1 MDSPKRLDY
10 SEDMVVEYLRTHPD
24 FLRDHPALLREIFV
38 PHDTAAGVTSL
49 IERQVSMLRSHCA
62 QLQQELDLRR
72 TRAGLQRTMLQSVQA
87 AMLKILRG
95 RDVETIYQAV
105 ARCLKQ
111 DYAAD
116 EFRVFVFRD
125 DTQAASGDGIRF
137 LPRSA
142 KLKYLFIELLNRNKP
157 LCGSLQDEHIRLLF
171 QAADDH
177 VSSTLVVP
185 LRFPDWEGLIA
196 VGSRDNG
203 RYGRG
208 FELDMIQH
216 LFAVFGMRM
225 DELMQSAPV

>member
-10 SEDMVVEYLRTHPD
+10 SEDLVVEYLKTHPD
-24 FLRDHPALLREIFV
+24 FFRDHPALLRELPI
-38 PHDTAAGVTSL
+38 PHDVGAGVASL
-49 IERQVSMLRSHCA
+49 IERQVAQLRGHCA
-62 QLQQELDLRR
+62 HLQQDLDLRR
-72 TRAGLQRTMLQSVQA
+72 TRAGIQRTMLHGVQGA
-87 AMLKILRG
+87 ALKVLRG
-95 RDVETIYQAV
+95 KDADAAYAAV
-105 ARCLKQ
+105 ARCLRQ

-125 DTQAASGDGIRF
+125 ETQAASGEGIRY

-157 LCGSLQDEHIRLLF
+157 LCGSLQEEHIRMLF

-177 VSSTLVVP
+177 VNSTLVVP
-185 LRFPDWEGLIA
+185 LRHPDWEGLIA
-196 VGSRDNG
+196 VGSREHG

-216 LFAVFGMRM
+216 LLAVFGMRL
-225 DELMQSAPV
+225 DDLMRGATA

>member
-1 MDSPKRLDY
+1 MDSPKRLEY
-10 SEDMVVEYLRTHPD
+10 SEDLVVEHLKTHPD
-24 FLRDHPALLREIFV
+24 FFCDHPALLRDLYI
-38 PHDTAAGVTSL
+38 PHEVGAGVASL
-49 IERQVSMLRSHCA
+49 IERQVLQLRGHCA
-62 QLQQELDLRR
+62 QLQQNIDLRR
-72 TRAGLQRTMLQSVQA
+72 TRAGLQHALMQSVQCATLKVLRAKDMDA
-87 AMLKILRG
+87 AYA
-95 RDVETIYQAV
+95 TV
-105 ARCLKQ
+105 ARCLRQ

-125 DTQAASGDGIRF
+125 ETQAASGDGIRF

-177 VSSTLVVP
+177 VNSTLVVP
-185 LRFPDWEGLIA
+185 LRHPEWEGLIA
-196 VGSRDNG
+196 VGSREHG

-216 LFAVFGMRM
+216 LLAVFGLRLDEFMR
-225 DELMQSAPV
+225 AATV

>member
-10 SEDMVVEYLRTHPD
+10 SEDLVVEYLKTHPD
-24 FLRDHPALLREIFV
+24 FFRDHTALLRELSI
-38 PHDTAAGVTSL
+38 PHEVGTGVASL
-49 IERQVSMLRSHCA
+49 IERQVTMLRGHCS
-62 QLQQELDLRR
+62 QLQHELDLKR
-72 TRAGLQRTMLQSVQA
+72 TRAGIQRTMLQSVQGA
-87 AMLKILRG
+87 TLKVLRG
-95 RDVETIYQAV
+95 KDVDAAYAVV
-105 ARCLKQ
+105 ARCLRQ

-157 LCGSLQDEHIRLLF
+157 LCGSLQDEHIRMLF

-177 VSSTLVVP
+177 INSTLVLP
-185 LRFPDWEGLIA
+185 LRHPDWEGLIA
-196 VGSRDNG
+196 VGSRERG

-216 LFAVFGMRM
+216 LLAVFGMCL
-225 DELMQSAPV
+225 DNLMREATA